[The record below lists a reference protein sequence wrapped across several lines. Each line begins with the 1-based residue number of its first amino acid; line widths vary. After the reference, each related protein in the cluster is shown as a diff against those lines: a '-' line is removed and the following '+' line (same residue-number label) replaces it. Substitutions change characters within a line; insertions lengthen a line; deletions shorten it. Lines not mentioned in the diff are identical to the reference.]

1 MVSHMKVLS
10 KKQENYFTVGKVGK
24 AIVNKDPM
32 DELGD

>member
-24 AIVNKDPM
+24 QIDM
-32 DELGD
+32 GSLHSYS